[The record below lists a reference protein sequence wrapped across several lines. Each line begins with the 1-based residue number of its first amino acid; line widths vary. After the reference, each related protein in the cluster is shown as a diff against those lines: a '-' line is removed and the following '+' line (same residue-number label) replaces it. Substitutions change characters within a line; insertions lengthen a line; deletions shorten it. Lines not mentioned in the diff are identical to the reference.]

1 MTRTSHLD
9 PRYLKLTEL
18 VSTPCDPR
26 RKVELEDRL
35 LETLRQAQPVDKP
48 TEILIRTNL
57 AALWDIFV
65 DTNKKSIAYFS
76 VKGDDETVVNEVFR
90 RLNTG
95 GIALTQVELVLGE
108 IKKRDPMYE
117 EKLWELSEQIR
128 KRSHIEFSSAGILQ
142 FFHLVEKGTSRIDAS
157 LLSKG

>member
-1 MTRTSHLD
+1 MLYYAFNGRVLHFDLLFDDTKEYADETGFVFRDKDKPPD

-35 LETLRQAQPVDKP
+35 LESLRQAQPVDKP
-48 TEILIRTNL
+48 TEILIRANL

-65 DTNKKSIAYFS
+65 DTNEKSIAYFP
-76 VKGDDETVVNEVFR
+76 VKGEDETVVNEVFR

-95 GIALTQVELVLGE
+95 GIALL
-108 IKKRDPMYE
+108 
-117 EKLWELSEQIR
+117 
-128 KRSHIEFSSAGILQ
+128 RSS
-142 FFHLVEKGTSRIDAS
+142 
-157 LLSKG
+157 